1 LAKEILKELFMLT
14 FEQKQAIIEEFSQL
28 TKKEISLKRINYH
41 FEGSLYE
48 KTIVVEKLHPNGNG
62 FVFVGDLLKYEKE
75 ANDNGLVNIRD
86 YSERALRE
94 IIADSIEYL
103 SEEIDDEPIIETW
116 TDRSHTQLK
125 LVYENRSWNVY
136 HNDNLEEAFGTRETA
151 VEYLR
156 EEGFR
161 PAK

>member
-1 LAKEILKELFMLT
+1 MLT
-14 FEQKQAIIEEFSQL
+14 FEQKQAIIEEFPQL

-75 ANDNGLVNIRD
+75 ANDKGLVNIRD
-86 YSERALRE
+86 YSEQALRE
-94 IIADSIEYL
+94 IVADSIEYL

>member
-1 LAKEILKELFMLT
+1 MLT

-75 ANDNGLVNIRD
+75 ASDKGLVNIRD
-86 YSERALRE
+86 YSEQALRE

-103 SEEIDDEPIIETW
+103 SEEIDDEPIIEIW
-116 TDRSHTQLK
+116 TDRSRTELE

>member
-1 LAKEILKELFMLT
+1 MLT
-14 FEQKQAIIEEFSQL
+14 FEQKQAIIESFSQL
-28 TKKEISLKRINYH
+28 IKKEISMKRVNYH

-75 ANDNGLVNIRD
+75 AGKNGLVNIRD
-86 YSERALRE
+86 YSEQELHE
-94 IIADSIEYL
+94 IVEAAITYL
-103 SEEIDDEPIIETW
+103 GQEEPEEEPIIENW
-116 TDRSHTQLK
+116 TSREGSKLTLK
-125 LVYENRSWNVY
+125 FEEPFWNVY
-136 HNDNLEEAFGTRETA
+136 HRDNFEDSFGTRDSA

-161 PAK
+161 PSK

>member
-1 LAKEILKELFMLT
+1 MLT

-48 KTIVVEKLHPNGNG
+48 KTIVVVKLHPNGNG

-86 YSERALRE
+86 YSEQALRE

>member
-1 LAKEILKELFMLT
+1 MLT

-86 YSERALRE
+86 YSEQALRE

-136 HNDNLEEAFGTRETA
+136 HNDNLEEAFGTREVA